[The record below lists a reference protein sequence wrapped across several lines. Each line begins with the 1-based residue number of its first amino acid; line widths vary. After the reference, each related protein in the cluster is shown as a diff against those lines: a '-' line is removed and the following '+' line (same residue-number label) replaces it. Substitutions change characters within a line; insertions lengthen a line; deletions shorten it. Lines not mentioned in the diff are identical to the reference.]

1 VSRPEFPVGNP
12 RRDADIRR
20 VRARYA
26 IGGIL
31 VAALLALR
39 ASEAAGQGRQVATL
53 AGQQCAQ
60 ERADLGK
67 RVFRKRSFAASG
79 VSAPTLSKAPG

>member
-1 VSRPEFPVGNP
+1 M
-12 RRDADIRR
+12 
-20 VRARYA
+20 
-26 IGGIL
+26 
-31 VAALLALR
+31 AALLALP
-39 ASEAAGQGRQVATL
+39 ASAAAGQERQVAAL

-79 VSAPTLSKAPG
+79 LSAPTLSTAPG